1 MRGIV
6 TVALSELRI
15 GLRNRWVL
23 MATLLLAALSLALA
37 FLGAAP
43 GGTIDAGQLTVTTV
57 GLASLATYLIPLIA
71 LLLAYDAI
79 VGELDRG
86 TLLLLLSYPLARHE
100 IVLGKFLGQVTV
112 VAIATVLGFG
122 AAALAVAATGE
133 IRPGELMLFWRLV
146 GSSVLL
152 GAAFVGLGHLV
163 SCLVR
168 DRNTAAG
175 LAIGIWLFLVLL
187 FDMGLLGALVADDG
201 GVFSK
206 RVFPWLLIANPADAY
221 RLFNL
226 SGLPSIE
233 QLSGMAG
240 LAKAAKPA
248 PALLLLS
255 IAAWILLPLAL
266 TAARFQRREP

>member
-1 MRGIV
+1 MRGIL
-6 TVALSELRI
+6 TVASSELRI

-43 GGTIDAGQLTVTTV
+43 GGTIDAGRLTVTAV
-57 GLASLATYLIPLIA
+57 GLASLATYLVPLIA

-122 AAALAVAATGE
+122 AAALAVAATGD
-133 IRPGELMLFWRLV
+133 IRAGELLLFWRLV
-146 GSSVLL
+146 ASSVLL
-152 GAAFVGLGHLV
+152 GAAFVGLGHLA

-187 FDMGLLGALVADDG
+187 FDMGLLAALVADDG
-201 GVFSK
+201 GMFSK
-206 RVFPWLLIANPADAY
+206 HVFPWLLIANPADAY
-221 RLFNL
+221 RLLNL
-226 SGLPSIE
+226 SGMPSIE

-240 LAKAAKPA
+240 LAKTAKPA
-248 PALLLLS
+248 SSILLAS
-255 IAAWILLPLAL
+255 IVAWILLPLAL

>member
-122 AAALAVAATGE
+122 AAVLAVAATGE
-133 IRPGELMLFWRLV
+133 IRAGELLLFWRLV

-201 GVFSK
+201 GLFSK

>member
-122 AAALAVAATGE
+122 AAALAVVATGE
-133 IRPGELMLFWRLV
+133 IRAGELMLFWRLV